1 MLVYKFK
8 VIIKYSPQTRVMV
21 GKYHLKGLG
30 IGGFT
35 RRRPVN
41 NFTTDLSSSSS
52 IMMNTVSTDTPLKTI
67 KTTTAKI
74 PSKRRRIEVDDDDD
88 DVDSDNDDV
97 DLKELENDDD
107 TNEDDDD
114 DERDEKMMV
123 GKDLD
128 DASDELY
135 AEGGCRSMWG
145 NRAGRRFGPP
155 KKKKKG
161 GGKRGGKKK
170 RGRPK
175 GSKTKR
181 TTKIKRGK
189 KGAKKKSILKIGKA
203 KRAVKDMLDS
213 VL

>member
-1 MLVYKFK
+1 MLVLYKFK

-67 KTTTAKI
+67 KTTTTAKI
-74 PSKRRRIEVDDDDD
+74 PSKRRRIEVDD

-107 TNEDDDD
+107 TNEDDD

-189 KGAKKKSILKIGKA
+189 KGTKKKSILKIGKA

>member
-1 MLVYKFK
+1 MLVLYKFK

-21 GKYHLKGLG
+21 RKYHLKGLG

-52 IMMNTVSTDTPLKTI
+52 MMMNTVSTDTPLKTI

-74 PSKRRRIEVDDDDD
+74 PSKRRRIEVDDD
-88 DVDSDNDDV
+88 VDSDNDDV

-114 DERDEKMMV
+114 DDDERDEKMMV
-123 GKDLD
+123 RKDLD

-189 KGAKKKSILKIGKA
+189 KGTKKKSILKIGKA

>member
-1 MLVYKFK
+1 MLVLYKFK

-21 GKYHLKGLG
+21 RKYHLKGLG

-67 KTTTAKI
+67 KTTTTAKI
-74 PSKRRRIEVDDDDD
+74 PSKRRRIEVDD

-107 TNEDDDD
+107 TNEDDD

-161 GGKRGGKKK
+161 GKRGGKKK

-189 KGAKKKSILKIGKA
+189 KGTKKKSILKIGKA